1 MLAKQLGH
9 SCDTVTLAHS
19 IQRVRPT
26 VDYSAALED
35 FFNTSTKAPQGDG
48 GQKETR

>member
-9 SCDTVTLAHS
+9 SCDTVTLAHY
-19 IQRVRPT
+19 IQRERPT

-35 FFNTSTKAPQGDG
+35 FFNTSTKPPQGVGDE
-48 GQKETR
+48 KETR